1 MKKTCLFIVSC
12 LCILQ
17 AAGQYRTSTEP
28 EPSGIR
34 VFTTADEK
42 FTLWL
47 DGFVHLD
54 GSMFF
59 GYYEDYDPIPH
70 GGAVRN
76 ARLALKTTFADGWS
90 ALFEADFSKLKPR
103 ITEAFIQYS
112 GIPNLHIK
120 AGHFESLFSM
130 EGAARPREQAFHEK
144 PMVISAMVPVDL
156 LGIQVSTNQYWFL
169 GSLGVSFDK
178 TSYKRQ
184 NPEADSI
191 LTTSFDS
198 RTVMAKVVA
207 MPFVNNKDLGLH
219 VGVAASYKF
228 PAKDPVTGSYPS
240 IRYRLGNVAYIN
252 RNQYLDTYVINNV
265 KSQYLFNGQVGFYY
279 KGLRIQGEYLYNMT
293 NLSKP
298 LSGVEGPV
306 SALHF
311 KGFYAQAGML
321 LFGGRQRYD
330 NTTGLFM
337 NPSRGRTW
345 GDVEVLVRYDHLDL
359 NYDPIKGGASQNYTA
374 GINYYIND
382 HVKLMVNYIYTDND
396 RYANGAGDFFIGH
409 DAYGYPSKDYS
420 QIIEVARKAGVDFHT
435 VSLRLEVTF

>member
-1 MKKTCLFIVSC
+1 MCS

-17 AAGQYRTSTEP
+17 AAGQYRTPTDP
-28 EPSGIR
+28 KPSGLR
-34 VFTTADEK
+34 VFTTRGES

-47 DGFVHLD
+47 DGFADLD
-54 GSMFF
+54 GSYFF
-59 GYYEDYDPIPH
+59 GYYEDYDSIPN
-70 GGAVRN
+70 GGTVRN
-76 ARLALKTTFADGWS
+76 ARLGLRAEVADGWTGV
-90 ALFEADFSKLKPR
+90 FEADFSRLKPR
-103 ITEAFIQYS
+103 ITEAYIQYS
-112 GIPNLHIK
+112 GIRNLNIT

-130 EGAARPREQAFHEK
+130 EGAVRPREQAFQEK

-178 TSYKRQ
+178 TSYQRQ

-198 RTVMAKVVA
+198 RTVIAKVVA
-207 MPFVNNKDLGLH
+207 MPFVNNKNVGLH
-219 VGVAASYKF
+219 IGVAASYKF
-228 PAKDPVTGSYPS
+228 PAKDPVSGSYPF
-240 IRYRLGNVAYIN
+240 IRYRQGNVAYIN
-252 RNQYLDTYVINNV
+252 RNQYLDTYVIKNI
-265 KSQYLFNGQVGFYY
+265 KSQYLFNGQAGFYY
-279 KGLRIQGEYLYNMT
+279 KGLRLQGEYLYNMT
-293 NLSKP
+293 NLAKP

-306 SALHF
+306 SVLHF

-337 NPSRGRTW
+337 NPSRGRKW
-345 GDVEVLVRYDHLDL
+345 GDVELLARYDHLDL

-396 RYANGAGDFFIGH
+396 RYANGAGQFLIGH

-435 VSLRLEVTF
+435 VSLRFELTF